1 MARDEETGRLT
12 VDRALVV
19 RSWDAWLAEATGIPA
34 DAACGHPL
42 AALFP
47 EVEARG
53 LAARLRR
60 VAEEGAVEV
69 LAPAFHQYLIPCAP
83 RGPAGHFAHMQ
94 QHVTLS
100 PLRVD
105 GEIVGVSAVIR
116 DVTAR
121 REGERR
127 IADRLRGASEEARL
141 GALDA
146 LAAAGASADVLVDAF
161 ADPSWRVRDAAVG
174 AVVRHG
180 GEGVVEVLTRVLREQ
195 HRDPPVLNATLSAL
209 AGSGEDV
216 VPPLLAL
223 LESPDADLR
232 LYVALA
238 LGLRGDPRAAPALE
252 RALDDADA
260 NVRFHAVEALGRL
273 GARAA
278 APRLAEIAESRDF
291 FLSFAA
297 LDALAAIG
305 DETVARRILPLVD
318 DELLRPAAL
327 GALGRLGGEEV
338 VAALAALLERGEVP
352 AAEVAG
358 ALSAIHDR
366 YQDGFGDGDG
376 IARLARAVVHP
387 AGAARLAAALA
398 EASSAD
404 AAVLACVLSWLPGA
418 GGEEALAGALSDP
431 GARAAAVEGLVRRGA
446 RAADAL
452 LPRLAGLDE
461 EALRAAVLALGRIGS
476 PIAVPGLL
484 ALLDS
489 SPEAAVGIAGAL
501 GAIGDA
507 RAFEPLLGLLD
518 HARAQVRHAAI
529 GALASIGHPGLR
541 ARVAELLASPSPAL
555 RESAARIAGYVG
567 YPECADPLLAL
578 CRDADEGVRRAAV
591 EHAANLDDP
600 RAAAVLREVLR
611 GDTPAC
617 RAAAARAA
625 GRLPP
630 DQAAA
635 LLAEALADGDLWVR
649 YYAARAAAAAGAA
662 RLAAA
667 LAERARRDPAVPVR
681 IAALQALAELGGAP
695 AVPALAALAD
705 DPEPEV
711 RLAALAALG
720 GADHPEALRV
730 LRAALR
736 ADDAEARR
744 TVLESVEGAAPALA
758 ADLAAVARA
767 ERDPV
772 MARGAVFALLRAA
785 SPEAVR
791 LLAALAAGP
800 ALRDACVQ
808 ALARLPADRLE
819 ILAEGLRTGRG
830 EAREAILDAL
840 GHARGAAAE
849 RLAAGALDDPSPAVR
864 RAAELA
870 LARLDLRAA
879 ADDAGH
885 A

>member
-12 VDRALVV
+12 VDRELVV

-34 DAACGHPL
+34 DAACGKAL

-53 LAARLRR
+53 VAARLRR

-83 RGPAGHFAHMQ
+83 RGPAGHFARMQ

-100 PLRVD
+100 PLRVE
-105 GEIVGVSAVIR
+105 GEIVGVSALIR

-127 IADRLRGASEEARL
+127 IAGRLRGASEEARL
-141 GALDA
+141 GTVGA

-180 GEGVVEVLTRVLREQ
+180 GEGVVEVLTRVLREE
-195 HRDPPVLNATLSAL
+195 HRDPAVLNATLSAL

-216 VPPLLAL
+216 VPPLLEL
-223 LESPDADLR
+223 LESPDTDLR
-232 LYVALA
+232 VYVALA
-238 LGLRGDPRAAPALE
+238 LGLRGDPRAAPALA
-252 RALDDADA
+252 RALGDADA

-273 GARAA
+273 GARSA
-278 APRLAEIAESRDF
+278 APLLAEVAESRDF

-305 DETVARRILPLVD
+305 DETVAQRLLPLVD

-327 GALGRLGGEEV
+327 GALGGLGGEEV
-338 VAALAALLERGEVP
+338 VAALAALLERDDVP

-366 YQDGFGDGDG
+366 HEEGFGDGDG
-376 IARLARAVVHP
+376 VARLARDVVRP
-387 AGAARLAAALA
+387 QGAARLAGALA
-398 EASSAD
+398 SASGAD
-404 AAVLACVLSWLPGA
+404 AAALACVLAWLPRA
-418 GGEEALAGALSDP
+418 GGEEALSRALSDP

-452 LPRLAGLDE
+452 LPRLGELDE

-476 PIAVPGLL
+476 PAAVPALL
-484 ALLDS
+484 ALLES
-489 SPEAAVGIAGAL
+489 SPEAAVGIEGAL

-518 HARAQVRHAAI
+518 HPRAQVRHAAI

-541 ARVAELLASPSPAL
+541 ERVAALLASPSPAL
-555 RESAARIAGYVG
+555 RESAARIAGTIG
-567 YPECADPLLAL
+567 YAECAGPLLAL
-578 CRDADEGVRRAAV
+578 CRDQDEGVRRAAV

-600 RAAAVLREVLR
+600 RAAAVLREVLD

-630 DQAAA
+630 DEAAP
-635 LLAEALADGDLWVR
+635 LLAGALDDADLWVR

-662 RLAAA
+662 ELGAA

-695 AVPALAALAD
+695 AFPALAELAY

-711 RLAALAALG
+711 RTAALAALG
-720 GADHPEALRV
+720 RAEGPDALR
-730 LRAALR
+730 ALR
-736 ADDAEARR
+736 TALHADDAEARR
-744 TVLESVEGAAPALA
+744 TVVESVDGAAAAALA
-758 ADLAAVARA
+758 ADLAGVARA

-772 MARGAVFALLRAA
+772 LARGAVFALLRAA
-785 SPEAVR
+785 SPGAVH
-791 LLAALAAGP
+791 LLATLAAEP
-800 ALRDACVQ
+800 ALRGACVE
-808 ALARLPADRLE
+808 ALARLPGDRLE
-819 ILAEGLRTGRG
+819 LLGPELRGESEEVREVILA
-830 EAREAILDAL
+830 AL
-840 GHARGAAAE
+840 GHARGPAAE

-879 ADDAGH
+879 AGGGH